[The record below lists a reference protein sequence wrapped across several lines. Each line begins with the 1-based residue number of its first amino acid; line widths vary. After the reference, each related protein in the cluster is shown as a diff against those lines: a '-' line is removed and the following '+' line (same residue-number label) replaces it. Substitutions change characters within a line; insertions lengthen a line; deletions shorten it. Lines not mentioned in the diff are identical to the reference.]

1 MSKQKKRSN
10 ILKIVLGAATALL
23 LLEVVVLVW
32 LQKRQDDLPE
42 ESETAAATTE
52 IPEEIET
59 LPEGTDTIPE
69 TSETEYQIPE
79 NTVPATVPATAVET
93 VECVD
98 GQINTPFFPLHYPD
112 GLSDVLVVVKTA
124 EEPFTLE
131 FYAMLEDK
139 PEQRIFDIRL
149 SEKTPGNMGAVK
161 TENADVYVHAIFY
174 KFDPDESWT
183 KDEINTVLAM
193 QEAANEM
200 IGQLEWKED
209 VTGEDNQPA
218 AQETAPESSV
228 VNTLL
233 IETPYGALHYPVRWK
248 DYLVTEQVEDT
259 ENGVY
264 RVLFYGKVAD
274 REKCL
279 LFAILFGGDEGEQ
292 LGVIQDNSGT
302 YVTVNVLFAELDLDG
317 WSEEDEQIISTMQE
331 AVNDLI
337 AQLPLQ

>member
-10 ILKIVLGAATALL
+10 ILKIVLAIAVAVL
-23 LLEVVVLVW
+23 LLELVFLLW
-32 LQKRQDDLPE
+32 LQKGQEEIPE
-42 ESETAAATTE
+42 GTEYTAATTE
-52 IPEEIET
+52 IPEETET
-59 LPEGTDTIPE
+59 LPE
-69 TSETEYQIPE
+69 TSETECQIPE
-79 NTVPATVPATAVET
+79 DTVPATIPAAAVET

-98 GQINTPFFPLHYPD
+98 GQIATPYFPLHYPE
-112 GLSDVLVVVKTA
+112 GLSDLLAVVKIA

-161 TENADVYVHAIFY
+161 TENADVYVHVIFY
-174 KFDPDESWT
+174 KFAPDDSWT

-209 VTGEDNQPA
+209 TSGEVNQPA
-218 AQETAPESSV
+218 VQETAPESSV

-248 DYLVTEQVEDT
+248 DYLVTEQVEDE

-264 RVLFYGKVAD
+264 RVMFYGKVAD
-274 REKCL
+274 KEKCL

-292 LGVIQDNSGT
+292 LGVIQDNSGA

-317 WSEEDEQIISTMQE
+317 WSKEDEQIISTMQE